1 MTISLKPF
9 NRLKYD
15 KNWLYRIEDNTPFEV
30 RETHP
35 DAIKEG
41 DDVVRLSFDLQENQ
55 YGIFAYE
62 YRRPGVKKEGSKAT
76 DILACLVDE
85 EKKQVTSLIMDL
97 KKNIMN
103 YDDDL
108 LVNDSLNKALNGVS
122 DFVCQLKDEK
132 LHKDSFMLYY
142 KDEGY
147 SETESFGI
155 ATRKFEPEKLESVV
169 EFVDEIL
176 NDESEE
182 ITDIVRCKIR
192 QRLEARSGDVETVRN
207 FAKKKVFIAGNY
219 YDLQV
224 VKLVQN
230 GNDYEAD
237 VKLK

>member
-1 MTISLKPF
+1 M
-9 NRLKYD
+9 
-15 KNWLYRIEDNTPFEV
+15 
-30 RETHP
+30 
-35 DAIKEG
+35 
-41 DDVVRLSFDLQENQ
+41 
-55 YGIFAYE
+55 
-62 YRRPGVKKEGSKAT
+62 
-76 DILACLVDE
+76 ACLVDE

-103 YDDDL
+103 YDDNL

-169 EFVDEIL
+169 KFVDEIL

-192 QRLEARSGDVETVRN
+192 QRLEARSGDVEAVRN

-224 VKLVQN
+224 VKLVQS
-230 GNDYEAD
+230 GNDYAVD
-237 VKLK
+237 VKLG

>member
-9 NRLKYD
+9 NPLKYD

-35 DAIKEG
+35 DAIMEG

-108 LVNDSLNKALNGVS
+108 LVNDSLNKALNGVG

-169 EFVDEIL
+169 KFVDEIL

-192 QRLEARSGDVETVRN
+192 QRLEARSGDVEAVRN

-224 VKLVQN
+224 VKLVQS
-230 GNDYEAD
+230 GNDYAVD
-237 VKLK
+237 VKLG